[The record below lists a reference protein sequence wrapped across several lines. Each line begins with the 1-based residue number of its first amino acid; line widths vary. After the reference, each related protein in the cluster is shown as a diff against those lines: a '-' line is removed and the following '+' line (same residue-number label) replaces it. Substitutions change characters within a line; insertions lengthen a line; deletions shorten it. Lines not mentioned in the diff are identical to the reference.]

1 MKELKKIFDDIA
13 AATTVKLSVYT
24 EGGERVYGEAA
35 SYDFPED
42 GEGIY
47 SDEKNGVTVFK
58 FVCSSEEYLG
68 VIGAFGDEGKN
79 YAAMLLKIIE
89 GALSSRSRITKREYL
104 KRILFGEATEDE
116 ANSFRERYSFPLGG
130 CYAIAVYSE
139 KHIKEIEN
147 LLTHAAVSRADCV
160 LHVDENDCALIKFTS
175 EDGDYQSAAEYSEF
189 LAGSIFEEIGVHPII
204 GVGGEAPS
212 FSKISISFG
221 QAFTAVKMCKTFSS
235 KGDVH
240 TYKEYLLTKMFDGV
254 SDAKKQE
261 YISEFIS
268 EGTEELFSDDE
279 MMNTAEEFLSSS
291 LNVSETSRN
300 LYMHRNTLMYRLDKI
315 EKATGLNIRK
325 FSDAVSFRV
334 LTILY
339 TLLKTGDKD

>member
-1 MKELKKIFDDIA
+1 MKELKKILDGVTADI
-13 AATTVKLSVYT
+13 TVKLSVYAD
-24 EGGERVYGEAA
+24 GGELVYGEATNYA
-35 SYDFPED
+35 LSDGGEAVYSD
-42 GEGIY
+42 GE
-47 SDEKNGVTVFK
+47 NGVTVFK
-58 FVCSSEEYLG
+58 FVYSSDEYFGVLG
-68 VIGAFGDEGKN
+68 AVGDEGKN

-89 GALSSRSRITKREYL
+89 SSLNSRARITKKEYL
-104 KRILFGEATEDE
+104 RRILFGEATKDE
-116 ANSFRERYSFPLGG
+116 ADFFRERYSFPLGG
-130 CYAIAVYSE
+130 CYVIAVFSE
-139 KHIKEIEN
+139 KHIGEIEN

-160 LHVDENDCALIKFTS
+160 LHVDESDCALIKFTS

-189 LAGSIFEEIGVHPII
+189 LANSIFAEIGVHPII
-204 GVGGEAPS
+204 GVGGEAPA
-212 FSKISISFG
+212 FSEISVSSE
-221 QAFTAVKMCKTFSS
+221 QAFTAVRLSKTFSS

-240 TYKEYLLTKMFDGV
+240 TYKEYLLTKMLEGI
-254 SDAKKQE
+254 SEAKKKE
-261 YISEFIS
+261 YISEFITS
-268 EGTEELFSDDE
+268 GADELFSDDE

-339 TLLKTGDKD
+339 TLLK